1 MRKGESSPVSAV
13 ESPFC
18 LHWRLFH
25 FLDPFLEVKTIWVKS
40 NFFFKY
46 FIYVSVNLNK
56 MPSVGCGQ
64 LGILFLADYFLLRL
78 SFFLLLDHL
87 LTLSAIKTTLVL
99 QNDFA
104 TATGPA
110 GETSNAVFQG
120 NRENGMYFLCQLDF
134 KLVNHISFIRLYPGI
149 QSSFVDNPR
158 GVPRLSAN
166 LIWLVSMLLE
176 WQGETLEGKHKIP
189 KYQMY
194 TYVGHTNVHLSPHG

>member
-1 MRKGESSPVSAV
+1 MR
-13 ESPFC
+13 
-18 LHWRLFH
+18 
-25 FLDPFLEVKTIWVKS
+25 
-40 NFFFKY
+40 
-46 FIYVSVNLNK
+46 
-56 MPSVGCGQ
+56 SVGCGP

-134 KLVNHISFIRLYPGI
+134 KLVQTIYHSLDRIRGF
-149 QSSFVDNPR
+149 SHHS
-158 GVPRLSAN
+158 
-166 LIWLVSMLLE
+166 WTT
-176 WQGETLEGKHKIP
+176 QGG
-189 KYQMY
+189 
-194 TYVGHTNVHLSPHG
+194 SPA